1 MRGPARR
8 RTFAGLAALL
18 LAIYGVTP
26 ARAALDAAQT
36 ARVERLLDR
45 VAAQTDVRFIR
56 NGESHSAEAA
66 AEHLRLKL
74 RNAGRRISTAEQF
87 VEHLASRSSVTGR
100 PYRLRFPDGSEVD
113 AGPWLM
119 KALAEIRP

>member
-1 MRGPARR
+1 MPGADRR
-8 RTFAGLAALL
+8 RAFARLATVLL
-18 LAIYGVTP
+18 SICVVTP
-26 ARAALDAAQT
+26 VRAALDAAQT

-45 VAAQTDVRFIR
+45 VAAQTEVRFIR
-56 NGESHSAEAA
+56 NGEAHSAQAA

-74 RNAGRRISTAEQF
+74 RNAGSRISTAEQF
-87 VEHLASRSSVTGR
+87 VEHLASRSSITGR

-119 KALAEIRP
+119 KALADVSR

>member
-1 MRGPARR
+1 MRRAARR
-8 RTFAGLAALL
+8 RACAGLAALL
-18 LAIYGVTP
+18 AVGVASS
-26 ARAALDAAQT
+26 ARAALDATQS

-56 NGESHSAEAA
+56 NGEVHSAEAA

-87 VEHLASRSSVTGR
+87 VEHLASRSSITGR